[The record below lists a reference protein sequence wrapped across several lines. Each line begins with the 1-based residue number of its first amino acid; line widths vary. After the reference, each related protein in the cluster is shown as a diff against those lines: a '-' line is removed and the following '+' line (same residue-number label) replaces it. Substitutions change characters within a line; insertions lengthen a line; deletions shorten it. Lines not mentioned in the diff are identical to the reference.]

1 MLTIHRPTDKP
12 APCRRYGLQLLTS
25 LILAFAGAMTPPMMR
40 PAGAAEVRA
49 ACVEPGAAGLT
60 GTPLCIAE
68 PRFNE
73 DVCTAIERLSRV
85 HDLPEGFF
93 ARLIWQESRFDPNA
107 VSPAGAEGIAQF
119 IPSTARLRRLADP
132 FNPAMALARSA
143 EYLAEMRDAFGN
155 LGMAAIGYNAG
166 ENRARAF
173 LAGNSFMPGETR
185 AYVRIITGHS
195 VENWREE
202 PPEEVDFALA
212 QDKDFKSACLDLAA
226 NSRMTAFRAE
236 NGAWKPWGV
245 QVGAGRSRDA
255 AERVFERVQA
265 RHAELSGESALYVR
279 SRAQTTVR
287 VGRDSRA
294 ESQALCQT
302 IRGRGGFCLVV
313 RN

>member
-1 MLTIHRPTDKP
+1 VLTIHRPIDKP
-12 APCRRYGLQLLTS
+12 APRMGRRLGLLTS
-25 LILAFAGAMTPPMMR
+25 LALALAAAITQPTLR
-40 PAGAAEVRA
+40 RADAAEVRA
-49 ACVEPGAAGLT
+49 ACAEPGAAGLA

-73 DVCTAIERLSRV
+73 DVCAAIERLARV
-85 HDLPEGFF
+85 HGLPEGFF

-173 LAGNSFMPGETR
+173 LAGNGFMPGETR

-195 VENWREE
+195 VENWRDDE
-202 PPEEVDFALA
+202 PQTVDFDLA
-212 QDKDFKSACLDLAA
+212 KDKDFKSACLDLAA

-245 QVGAGRSRDA
+245 QLGAGRSRDA

-265 RHAELSGESALYVR
+265 RHAELAGESALYVR

-287 VGRDSRA
+287 VGRDTRA

-302 IRGRGGFCLVV
+302 IRGQGGFCLVV

>member
-1 MLTIHRPTDKP
+1 MLTIHRPIGKL
-12 APCRRYGLQLLTS
+12 RRPRYLPGLLL
-25 LILAFAGAMTPPMMR
+25 LGLVAGMIQPTIGS
-40 PAGAAEVRA
+40 AGAAEVRA
-49 ACVEPGAAGLT
+49 ACADAGPLVS
-60 GTPLCIAE
+60 GGDLLCIAE

-73 DVCTAIERLSRV
+73 DVCAAIERLSQE

-195 VENWREE
+195 VENWRDDE
-202 PPEEVDFALA
+202 PKSVDFDLA
-212 QDKDFKSACLDLAA
+212 KDKDFKAACLDLAA

-265 RHAELSGESALYVR
+265 RHGELAGESALYIR

-287 VGRDSRA
+287 VGRDTRA
-294 ESQALCQT
+294 ESQALCQA
-302 IRGRGGFCLVV
+302 IRNRGGFCLVV